1 VCGRLALSTPPR
13 WLAAWVA
20 AHLDEPETTGGLAPR
35 PMGRPGEFVP
45 VVLADEG
52 RRVLRA
58 AWWGLPR
65 ASSGQGSSRRLI
77 NARAETLLERPTF
90 RPLVAGG
97 RCLVLADAFF
107 EWTGPSGARHPL
119 RVQRSDGTPLALA
132 GLARPRPEGLA
143 VAVVTVAAGPDLAG
157 LHDRMP
163 VPLAPA
169 DWPRWLAPVPRPE
182 DAPLDLLRPAP
193 DGSLVILDPEETTP
207 ARRAASRA
215 AVDPSSAGS
224 SPVPAGWRPRQGV
237 LPLG

>member
-1 VCGRLALSTPPR
+1 MCGRLALSTPPR

-20 AHLDEPETTGGLAPR
+20 AHLDEPETAGGLAPR
-35 PMGRPGEFVP
+35 PMGRPGELVP
-45 VVLADEG
+45 VVLAEED

-65 ASSGQGSSRRLI
+65 TAPGQGSSRRLI

-90 RPLVAGG
+90 RPLMTEG

-107 EWTGPSGARHPL
+107 EWTGPSGTRRPL

-157 LHDRMP
+157 IHDRMP

-169 DWPRWLAPVPRPE
+169 DWPRWLAPAPRPE

-193 DGSLVILDPEETTP
+193 AGTLVIVDAEEAVPE
-207 ARRAASRA
+207 RRVLRAAGGR
-215 AVDPSSAGS
+215 SSVPS
-224 SPVPAGWRPRQGV
+224 SPVPTEPRPRQGV